1 MPAGRSRTAVCR
13 GRRSVTPAS
22 GRAGVEPE
30 HGPAMHL
37 GHFLENGA
45 DYAPAADAPYAVLP
59 VPYERSVSFGRG
71 TGAAPAAILAAS
83 TQVEMFDEEL
93 LLAPDLAVRT
103 LPAPDCRTGDA
114 AQILARIGAAA
125 APELAAGRVL
135 LARGGEQSITAPLA
149 AAAAGAHPGLSVL
162 HLDAHLDL
170 RDQYHGDPQSHACV
184 MRRVIE
190 MNIPVVHVG
199 IRSAC
204 AEEYKLVS
212 GRHLPVCWW
221 RDLAQDAGGAWM
233 DAVLARLGDRVYI
246 SLDVDVLD
254 PGLMPGT
261 GTPEPGGLS
270 WLAVTRLLRQVCRR
284 RAVVA
289 ADIVEAVPVPGM
301 VVAEYTAARLAA
313 KLLAYHK
320 CEGRKILPA

>member
-1 MPAGRSRTAVCR
+1 MPAGRARPAACG
-13 GRRSVTPAS
+13 GRRGETPAS
-22 GRAGVEPE
+22 LRSAVKPGIE
-30 HGPAMHL
+30 PAMNL

-45 DYAPAADAPYAVLP
+45 DYAQTPDAPYAVLP
-59 VPYERSVSFGRG
+59 VPYERSVSYGRG

-83 TQVEMFDEEL
+83 TQIEMFDEEL
-93 LLAPDLAVRT
+93 LLAPALAVHT
-103 LPAPDCRTGDA
+103 LPAPDCRNGDA

-125 APELAAGRVL
+125 APELDAGRFL
-135 LARGGEQSITAPLA
+135 LALGGEHSITAPLVA
-149 AAAAGAHPGLSVL
+149 AAARAHPGLSVL

-184 MRRVIE
+184 MRRVLE
-190 MNIPVVHVG
+190 MNIPSVHVG
-199 IRSAC
+199 IRSVC
-204 AEEYKLVS
+204 AEEYSLVS

-233 DAVLARLGDRVYI
+233 DAVLERLGDRVYI

-270 WLAVTRLLRQVCRR
+270 WLAVTRLLRRVCRR

-289 ADIVEAVPVPGM
+289 ADIVETAPVPGM
-301 VVAEYTAARLAA
+301 VVAEYTAARLGA

-320 CEGRKILPA
+320 CEGRKILRS